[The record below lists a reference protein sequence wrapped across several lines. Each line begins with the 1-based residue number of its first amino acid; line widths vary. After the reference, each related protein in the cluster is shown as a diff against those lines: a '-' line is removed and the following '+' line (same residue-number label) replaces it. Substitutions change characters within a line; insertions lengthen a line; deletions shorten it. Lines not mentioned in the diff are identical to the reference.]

1 MGATGDFAP
10 VMSLKIAPKILKT
23 VLGGARGT
31 RVEPLPGVQGA
42 EVLEAHGFWHFKA
55 CRM

>member
-31 RVEPLPGVQGA
+31 MDKALAGAPGG
-42 EVLEAHGFWHFKA
+42 GGP
-55 CRM
+55 